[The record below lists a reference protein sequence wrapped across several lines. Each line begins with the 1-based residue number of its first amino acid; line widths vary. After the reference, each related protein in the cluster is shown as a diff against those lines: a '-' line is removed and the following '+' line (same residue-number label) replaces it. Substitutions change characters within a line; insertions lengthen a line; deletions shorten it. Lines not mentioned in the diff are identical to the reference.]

1 MPPTVRLRSRRQTTG
16 PQSSPRLLKRPGERP
31 RVAKP
36 QPSEQ
41 GMPPPRKPGAKPR
54 SRRSERQQRRR
65 GSKPSSERSVKLPRS
80 RSATLREKPSA
91 RRRGRQSAK
100 PLRKRRSRLPN
111 ARNARRRRR
120 RSVKPPAR
128 SSAKRPRRQS
138 EKLPGSRR
146 WRLPNRQNAK
156 LRRRSGPSARRLN
169 EQNARPPNR
178 YSSTSSAS
186 AFGSLEDAM
195 RQRTRASEK
204 GNARSHSG
212 GRWRLG
218 VIQQAVWLYFRF
230 ALSYRDV
237 ENMLAERGIDVSYET
252 VRRWAL
258 KFGGIIARRLRRGRP
273 GRTGGGSSMK
283 CSSPS
288 TADSCTSGAPWT
300 AK

>member
-1 MPPTVRLRSRRQTTG
+1 MPKKAKSKAKSKAKLNIKKSKTGRRAAPPKRRKVAVSIPALEAAATKAADFAAKHEAAAAESKGAAEQCRFDADAARQEVAKLEAAAKKQSAMSPGVRLRSRRQTTG
-16 PQSSPRLLKRPGERP
+16 PQSSTRLLKRPGERP

-41 GMPPPRKPGAKPR
+41 GLPPRRKPGAKLR
-54 SRRSERQQRRR
+54 SRRSARQQRRR
-65 GSKPSSERSVKLPRS
+65 GSKPSSERSVNLPRR

-146 WRLPNRQNAK
+146 WRLPHRQNAK
-156 LRRRSGPSARRLN
+156 LRRRSRPSARRLN

-178 YSSTSSAS
+178 
-186 AFGSLEDAM
+186 
-195 RQRTRASEK
+195 
-204 GNARSHSG
+204 
-212 GRWRLG
+212 
-218 VIQQAVWLYFRF
+218 
-230 ALSYRDV
+230 
-237 ENMLAERGIDVSYET
+237 
-252 VRRWAL
+252 
-258 KFGGIIARRLRRGRP
+258 
-273 GRTGGGSSMK
+273 
-283 CSSPS
+283 
-288 TADSCTSGAPWT
+288 
-300 AK
+300 

>member
-1 MPPTVRLRSRRQTTG
+1 MPPRVRLRARRQTTG
-16 PQSSPRLLKRPGERP
+16 PQSSTRLLKRPGERP

-41 GMPPPRKPGAKPR
+41 GWPPRRSRPLQRRTSSMSPTVRLRSRRQTTGPQSSTRSLKRPGERPRVAKPQPSEQGLPPRRKPGAKLR
-54 SRRSERQQRRR
+54 SRRSARQQRRR
-65 GSKPSSERSVKLPRS
+65 GSKPSSERSVKLPRR

-146 WRLPNRQNAK
+146 WRLPHRQNAK
-156 LRRRSGPSARRLN
+156 LRRRSRPSARRLN

-178 YSSTSSAS
+178 KS
-186 AFGSLEDAM
+186 G
-195 RQRTRASEK
+195 
-204 GNARSHSG
+204 RS
-212 GRWRLG
+212 
-218 VIQQAVWLYFRF
+218 VNQ
-230 ALSYRDV
+230 
-237 ENMLAERGIDVSYET
+237 
-252 VRRWAL
+252 
-258 KFGGIIARRLRRGRP
+258 P
-273 GRTGGGSSMK
+273 
-283 CSSPS
+283 
-288 TADSCTSGAPWT
+288 
-300 AK
+300 

>member
-1 MPPTVRLRSRRQTTG
+1 MRQGRRWRSSRPLQRRQSSMPPRVRLRSRRQTTG

-54 SRRSERQQRRR
+54 SRRSARQQRRR
-65 GSKPSSERSVKLPRS
+65 GSKPSSERSVKLPRR

-128 SSAKRPRRQS
+128 SSAKRPRQQS

-146 WRLPNRQNAK
+146 WRLPHRQNAK
-156 LRRRSGPSARRLN
+156 LRRRWRPSARRLN
-169 EQNARPPNR
+169 EQNASPTKIREVGEP
-178 YSSTSSAS
+178 AK
-186 AFGSLEDAM
+186 
-195 RQRTRASEK
+195 SEVAAK
-204 GNARSHSG
+204 PESG
-212 GRWRLG
+212 ISDGPS
-218 VIQQAVWLYFRF
+218 FT
-230 ALSYRDV
+230 D
-237 ENMLAERGIDVSYET
+237 GI
-252 VRRWAL
+252 RR
-258 KFGGIIARRLRRGRP
+258 K
-273 GRTGGGSSMK
+273 
-283 CSSPS
+283 
-288 TADSCTSGAPWT
+288 
-300 AK
+300 